1 MRLSNAIKNEII
13 KNAIN
18 KSGIIDKFYKLIEKR
33 VVFAEKCRVL
43 SLGGID
49 ESIRLEKIYDD
60 VESMR
65 KNLPEGV
72 GTGWNIIDKDSFVY
86 CSFGGMQESL
96 RFSGTHSKDKPQYL
110 TDSQYK
116 IRSNKRLNLDGQHE
130 LSLEFLALVSEQC
143 DLNNQYMDI
152 EIKVKATLDS
162 FTTTE
167 KLLKAW
173 PESIELIPKELKP
186 IEKKLP
192 AICSDDLNQM
202 LGLPTGDKS

>member
-1 MRLSNAIKNEII
+1 M
-13 KNAIN
+13 
-18 KSGIIDKFYKLIEKR
+18 
-33 VVFAEKCRVL
+33 
-43 SLGGID
+43 
-49 ESIRLEKIYDD
+49 
-60 VESMR
+60 
-65 KNLPEGV
+65 
-72 GTGWNIIDKDSFVY
+72 
-86 CSFGGMQESL
+86 
-96 RFSGTHSKDKPQYL
+96 
-110 TDSQYK
+110 
-116 IRSNKRLNLDGQHE
+116 
-130 LSLEFLALVSEQC
+130 SLEFLALVSEQC